1 MAGTLNCDVLLPPAT
16 EGVGGGGGSEEEEGV
31 EAEFSPPWSVVDDL
45 SVLVADSSR
54 SLDWSCWVTT
64 WSVRRNQADPSSDE
78 AAMVLRLSR
87 NFDTRSYKQWNNGM
101 DTKLSL
107 RSLSW
112 RKLLD
117 HSCSL
122 TSFSSYI
129 FFSRIFNTSNF
140 CFFFRFFLFR
150 MNSTSNFLGISP
162 SQTFSAPNFL
172 CV

>member
-87 NFDTRSYKQWNNGM
+87 NFDTRSYKQWNNGK
-101 DTKLSL
+101 DTVNYLYEVSL
-107 RSLSW
+107 EENYWIIRVVLPLFLHTYFFLEYSIRFCFLF
-112 RKLLD
+112 LFQI
-117 HSCSL
+117 
-122 TSFSSYI
+122 FSISNELYLK
-129 FFSRIFNTSNF
+129 FSRDFSI
-140 CFFFRFFLFR
+140 
-150 MNSTSNFLGISP
+150 SNFLGP
-162 SQTFSAPNFL
+162 
-172 CV
+172 